1 MKWET
6 KCKER
11 EERWGV
17 NEREGVK
24 EQAKTEWEQLWMRRS
39 EGKMK
44 CYRKIKRVK
53 GGQGRKKSS
62 GKE

>member
-1 MKWET
+1 
-6 KCKER
+6 
-11 EERWGV
+11 
-17 NEREGVK
+17 
-24 EQAKTEWEQLWMRRS
+24 MRRS

-62 GKE
+62 GKERLKRTEKWKRKKEDRGTKKYR